1 MQLFFDANIQ
11 PGLHELAADEAK
23 HAIQVLR
30 HQVGDILTIVNGQGG
45 WYEGRIV
52 AANKRHCQLEV
63 QLLRQ
68 EHTRAACKSTIA
80 IAPTKSGDRFE
91 WFLEKATEIGVDTI
105 QPFISQHSERRSIR
119 PERLTKVLESA
130 MKQSLQA
137 WLPQLLPLLP
147 LGQAIGQSHSAAK
160 LIAWID
166 EGVKSPIQHN
176 YQAGQDVSILIGPEG
191 GFSLEEAQIAQAA
204 GFKAVSLGANRLRT
218 ETAAVVAAQTIA
230 QLNWPNAPS
239 AH

>member
-11 PGLHELAADEAK
+11 PGLQELAADEAK

-30 HQVGDILTIVNGQGG
+30 HQVGDVLKIVDGRGG
-45 WYEGRIV
+45 WYQGRIV

-68 EHTRAACKSTIA
+68 ESSRAAYKSTIA

-91 WFLEKATEIGVDTI
+91 WFLEKATEIGVDAI
-105 QPFISQHSERRSIR
+105 QPIISRYSERRSIR
-119 PERLTKVLESA
+119 PDRLQKVLESA

-137 WLPQLLPLLP
+137 WLPELRPLLP
-147 LGQAIGQSHSAAK
+147 FEQFIEQSHSAAK

-166 EGVKSPIQHN
+166 EGVKSPIHHN
-176 YQAGQDVSILIGPEG
+176 YQAGQDVSVLIGPEG
-191 GFSLEEAQIAQAA
+191 GFSSEEAQLAQAA
-204 GFKAVSLGANRLRT
+204 GFRAVSLGPNRLRT
-218 ETAAVVAAQTIA
+218 ETAGVVATQTIA
-230 QLNWPNAPS
+230 QLNWARED
-239 AH
+239 